1 MNVPF
6 AGPCNLIAEI
16 VYSEHEG

>member
-1 MNVPF
+1 MKDPF
-6 AGPCNLIAEI
+6 AGPCSLIAEM